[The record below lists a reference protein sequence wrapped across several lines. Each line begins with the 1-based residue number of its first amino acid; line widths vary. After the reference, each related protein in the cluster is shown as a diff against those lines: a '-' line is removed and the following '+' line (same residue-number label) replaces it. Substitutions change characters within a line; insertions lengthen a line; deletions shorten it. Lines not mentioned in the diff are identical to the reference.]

1 MFEFKQY
8 YKIGGMT
15 QMQGLH
21 PFHDATFSRGKA
33 FNSHNTHFWGLE
45 NPRVVRRVN
54 FQAGRYRGGPV
65 NWPAQSHDLNP
76 LDYYLWGYTSN
87 IIYATEVDS
96 PEELQRRICAT
107 GNQIIS
113 PNILGKG
120 PECKALTDDDRNKL
134 FDHFWKLS

>member
-1 MFEFKQY
+1 MIEK
-8 YKIGGMT
+8 
-15 QMQGLH
+15 
-21 PFHDATFSRGKA
+21 KA
-33 FNSHNTHFWGLE
+33 FYGQMMQ
-45 NPRVVRRVN
+45 P
-54 FQAGRYRGGPV
+54 FQEAKHSTVIILIFGASRIREWFEGMMGPSPLWPTCRYRGGPV

-120 PECKALTDDDRNKL
+120 PEYFHNL
-134 FDHFWKLS
+134 